1 MTDKTPDDLLNV
13 LESFIEHANAQSQEY
28 DLGLVTQA
36 LITASA
42 RFSAHYV
49 ASACES
55 RKDLK
60 EDKDETI
67 HQFGGEFKRE
77 LAQAMDDYIENYKV
91 YLREDESE

>member
-1 MTDKTPDDLLNV
+1 MTDKAPDDFLSLL
-13 LESFIEHANAQSQEY
+13 EGFIDHANTQSQQY
-28 DLGLVTQA
+28 DLGVVTQA

-91 YLREDESE
+91 YLREDDE